1 MFSLLECEV
10 VRRLSKFLIDFSKR
24 LFIFNNNVRVY
35 MLKAAIFHSG
45 KKSFGST
52 WDHLCLLF
60 KQNVRSKKEPED
72 YNGSQP
78 HDIRTAG
85 TGTHPACIVSV
96 PCPVGQVHITLERLT
111 LSWQLERQRDRE
123 IERGGVLI
131 YLFWLLFK
139 SNHHKNKVTWQKPG
153 WMRRRAELVKRAV
166 MSRDY
171 SPTICRVVPAR
182 LGCRVPNWCL
192 HGFHL
197 TFAK

>member
-123 IERGGVLI
+123 IEIERGGCWFTYFDSYSRATTTKI
-131 YLFWLLFK
+131 K
-139 SNHHKNKVTWQKPG
+139 SLGKNRGEWG
-153 WMRRRAELVKRAV
+153 GGLN
-166 MSRDY
+166 S
-171 SPTICRVVPAR
+171 
-182 LGCRVPNWCL
+182 
-192 HGFHL
+192 
-197 TFAK
+197 